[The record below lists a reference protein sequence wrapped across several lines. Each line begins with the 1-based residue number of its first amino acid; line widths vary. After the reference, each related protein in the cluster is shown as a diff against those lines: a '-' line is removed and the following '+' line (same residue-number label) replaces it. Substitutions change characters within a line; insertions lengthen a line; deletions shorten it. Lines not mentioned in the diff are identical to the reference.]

1 MCAKILAENIMT
13 LTVGGTN
20 VSKTFLFKISL
31 KFASK
36 VCAEEDLI
44 GTTGK
49 NIS

>member
-1 MCAKILAENIMT
+1 MCAKIVAENIRD

-31 KFASK
+31 KFASE
-36 VCAEEDLI
+36 VCAEEDLVS
-44 GTTGK
+44 TTGK